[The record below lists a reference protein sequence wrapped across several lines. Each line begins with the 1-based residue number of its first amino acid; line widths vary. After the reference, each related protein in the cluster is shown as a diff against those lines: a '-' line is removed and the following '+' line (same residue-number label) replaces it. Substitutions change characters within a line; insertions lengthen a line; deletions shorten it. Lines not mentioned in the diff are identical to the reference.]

1 MHLLA
6 PHVVAIIQQP
16 LPNRLN
22 PLRMNH
28 MPAPREI
35 DDRLILA
42 TRGAKA
48 AVDPQRPNAFMVES
62 EVTAEGRV
70 EDVATIFL
78 TNRECPFRCVF
89 CDLWRQ
95 TTENSVPVGAIP
107 RQIDYA
113 LARLSPARH
122 VKLYNSGNFFD
133 RQAIPP
139 EDHAAIAERVAGFRT
154 VIVENHPKLCGPVC
168 VEFRDLLGE
177 VAKRQARGRDSS
189 AAAGGAPMLEVAL
202 GLETVHPL
210 VLPLL
215 NKQMTLDDFR
225 RAAEYLGAHD
235 IALRAFIL
243 LNPPFMPAGEGVDW
257 ALKSIEFAFDC
268 GVGSCAVIP
277 TRAGNGMMEALE
289 RDGDFAPPGL
299 DELEEALAR
308 GLALRRGRVFADL
321 WDLERLSN
329 CPRCGPARR
338 ARLASM
344 NLSQKILPAIDCS
357 CT

>member
-6 PHVVAIIQQP
+6 LHVVAIIQQA

-42 TRGAKA
+42 ARGAKA
-48 AVDPQRPNAFMVES
+48 AVDPLRPNAFLVEP

-95 TTENSVPVGAIP
+95 TTEASVPVGAIP

-113 LARLSPARH
+113 LARLPPARH

-139 EDHAAIAERVAGFRT
+139 EDHAAIAERVAGFKT

-168 VEFRDLLGE
+168 VEFHDLLSE
-177 VAKRQARGRDSS
+177 VAKRQARGR
-189 AAAGGAPMLEVAL
+189 AGGATAGSGPILEVAL

-210 VLPLL
+210 VLPRL

-225 RAAEYLGAHD
+225 RAAEHLRAHD

-243 LNPPFMPAGEGVDW
+243 LNPPFMPAREGVDW
-257 ALKSIEFAFDC
+257 AVKSIEFAFDC

-277 TRAGNGMMEALE
+277 TRAGNGMIEALE
-289 RDGDFAPPGL
+289 RDGDFAPPAL
-299 DELEEALAR
+299 YELEEALAR

-321 WDLERLSN
+321 WDIERLSN
-329 CPRCGPARR
+329 CPRCGRARR